1 MANDTDRQN
10 KQIVDWFR
18 ASTAYINAHRGKTF
32 VVFLS
37 GEAMADENLSNIV
50 FDLSLLQSLGVRLVI
65 VHGARPQISVAL
77 ESAGLSSEF
86 SYDLRVTEA
95 SAMQTI
101 TATSSALSARLEAM
115 FSMGLRDSPMDGSNI
130 NVCRGNFITSKPV
143 GVRDGVDFHYTG
155 KVRKIQK
162 GAIEQQLNAGNIV
175 LLSNL
180 GYSVTG
186 EIFNL
191 SAEEVATE
199 AAIALEAD
207 KLILMVPTAGVLD
220 TDGSLISALTEKT
233 AQHHLE
239 QLLASQDSD
248 SQFTAKALTAAIKT
262 NASTVHRT
270 HLISYKENGAMLL
283 ELFTR
288 DGRGSLLSSDSID
301 HLRSASIEDVGGILA
316 LIKPLE
322 ESGTLVT
329 RSREL
334 LETEIENFQV
344 IELED
349 TIIAC
354 AALYP
359 VAEDSGEI
367 ACIAIHP
374 EYRNNGL
381 GKRLLESLE
390 QTARKKNLVQLF
402 SLTTEASHFF
412 LENAYQESS
421 VDALPQARQQLYNLQ
436 RKSKV
441 FLKTLD

>member
-1 MANDTDRQN
+1 MANDKQDR
-10 KQIVDWFR
+10 QIVDWFR

-37 GEAMADENLSNIV
+37 GEAMADDNLPNIV

-77 ESAGLSSEF
+77 EAAGLFTEF
-86 SYDLRVTEA
+86 SQDLRVTEA

-101 TATSSALSARLEAM
+101 TATSGALSAKLEAL
-115 FSMGLRDSPMDGSNI
+115 FSKGLRDSPMHGSNI
-130 NVCRGNFITSKPV
+130 NVCRGNFIMSKPV
-143 GVRDGVDFHYTG
+143 GVRDGTDFHYTG

-162 GAIEQQLNAGNIV
+162 DAIDQQLDAGNIV

-186 EIFNL
+186 EVFNL
-191 SAEEVATE
+191 SADEVATE

-207 KLILMVPTAGVLD
+207 KLILMVPTTGVPD
-220 TDGSLISALTEKT
+220 TDGSLISALTEQT
-233 AQHHLE
+233 AQHYLD
-239 QLLASQDSD
+239 LLQAGHDSD
-248 SQFTAKALTAAIKT
+248 SQFTAKALAAAIKA
-262 NASTVHRT
+262 NASAVHRT

-301 HLRSASIEDVGGILA
+301 HLRSANIEDVGGILA

-349 TIIAC
+349 TVIAC

-359 VAEDSGEI
+359 AAEDSGEI

-374 EYRNNGL
+374 EYRNKGL

-390 QTARKKNLVQLF
+390 QTAKGQGLTRLF

-441 FLKTLD
+441 MLKALG